1 MPLIEMGLV
10 SRCSTSF
17 FIREG
22 REGREVVWIYD
33 ENGGG
38 VIGWVAV
45 VVEVLRALPS
55 GRPPLCVD
63 WAGGGGALGP
73 SDFVVRMT
81 AVVG

>member
-10 SRCSTSF
+10 SLGSTPLTTSRSTSF

-22 REGREVVWIYD
+22 REGREVVWMDD

-45 VVEVLRALPS
+45 VVVVLRALPS
-55 GRPPLCVD
+55 G
-63 WAGGGGALGP
+63 
-73 SDFVVRMT
+73 
-81 AVVG
+81 